1 MCASRSSRLSSWRWL
16 ALAAALISGM
26 ASAAAQEAPLSLA
39 SSQDPATA
47 PSWPLSSLSTSE
59 LSALWYATLAEQRQ
73 RSQEDRERFESYVA
87 SSEQAAETAML
98 RELSLSRIVQR
109 LQNRLQAATTAID
122 DSGTSATNS
131 SAAFKAMADEAEAMR
146 RSRNLWRA
154 GAVAAAGLA
163 ILSFFF

>member
-1 MCASRSSRLSSWRWL
+1 LRLL

-47 PSWPLSSLSTSE
+47 PSSPLSSLSTSE
-59 LSALWYATLAEQRQ
+59 LSTLWYATLAEQRQ
-73 RSQEDRERFESYVA
+73 RSQEDRSRFESYVA

-98 RELSLSRIVQR
+98 RELSLSRTVQR

-131 SAAFKAMADEAEAMR
+131 SDAFKAIADEAKRMR

-163 ILSFFF
+163 ILSFIF